1 MFITISTT
9 NGEVPKT
16 IRQRINRLL
25 EEEEIYLNKKVSQV
39 AWNPAMPLLAIAVET
54 EVQIF
59 SVECKR
65 DRHSQ
70 NAEQL
75 LQVSPSFES
84 TVTFLIHLF
93 VKML

>member
-1 MFITISTT
+1 
-9 NGEVPKT
+9 
-16 IRQRINRLL
+16 
-25 EEEEIYLNKKVSQV
+25 
-39 AWNPAMPLLAIAVET
+39 MPLLAIAVET